1 MATTHIPINTGSLYA
16 DRLRTAVNALRLAQK
31 ALSIEKA
38 NMDQMID
45 AGTDY
50 SQIAELYLGNA
61 TPTSADGQ
69 TAYNLL
75 VGAEA
80 QLRTQTDIVQ
90 FTDRFGGI
98 A

>member
-1 MATTHIPINTGSLYA
+1 MATNHIPINTGSLYA
-16 DRLRTAVNALRLAQK
+16 DRLRTAVNALRHAQK
-31 ALSIEKA
+31 LLAVEKA

-45 AGTDY
+45 TGTDY
-50 SQIAELYLGNA
+50 TQIAELYLGNA
-61 TPTSADGQ
+61 VPASADGQ

-75 VGAEA
+75 SGAEA

-90 FTDRFGGI
+90 FTDRFGGV